1 MEAKRNPRGQGE
13 FGEISAV
20 AWLGWQGAQVFIPIG
35 NCRDY
40 DLVADFGQ
48 GPLVRVQV
56 KTSACFRNARWAV
69 AVCTRGGNRSWS
81 GLVKRL
87 DPSRYDF
94 LFVHVGDGRRWF
106 LPSSAVEGGCGVC
119 LGGPK
124 YAEYEIEPGQPLP
137 AHSARLSAVPSS

>member
-1 MEAKRNPRGQGE
+1 M
-13 FGEISAV
+13 
-20 AWLGWQGAQVFIPIG
+20 AWLVWQGATVFMPVG

-40 DLVADFGQ
+40 DLIADFGRA
-48 GPLVRVQV
+48 PPVRVQV
-56 KTSACFRNARWAV
+56 KTSAYFRNDRWVV

-87 DPSRYDF
+87 DAGSYDH

-106 LPSSAVEGGCGVC
+106 IPATAVEGGCGVC

-124 YAEYEIEPGQPLP
+124 YSDFEIQAAEPLP
-137 AHSARLSAVPSS
+137 AYSALLSAAPSG